1 MIFARCSSNIGF
13 RYTANHLRDSP
24 TNIHQHPQSILD
36 YFIVLNDFDQD
47 FDFRPTPN
55 GHFDQEKSTTW
66 GCVPAEFRNFKQQQ

>member
-1 MIFARCSSNIGF
+1 MSGSMFIQYWIDI
-13 RYTANHLRDSP
+13 LQIIWDSP

-66 GCVPAEFRNFKQQQ
+66 GCVPAEFGIFKQQQ